1 MMITVNGKKFAKNK
15 SEALDTLFAAD
26 GTFHGLYKVK
36 RGRGR
41 VAVELRDMQGNR
53 RALVSP
59 DGVIVT
65 ATDVMHRERAI
76 AHYMY
81 ALTADTRDWLGLN
94 DVNYAQEREL
104 GRSVIQTVRATA
116 AA

>member
-1 MMITVNGKKFAKNK
+1 MLTINGKKFANTK

-26 GTFHGLYKVK
+26 GTFHGLYVVK

-41 VAVELRDMQGNR
+41 VAVELRDLQGKR

-65 ATDVMHRERAI
+65 AADIIDGKRVI
-76 AHYMY
+76 PHYMY
-81 ALTADTRDWLGLN
+81 DLTADTRDWLGLN
-94 DVNYAQEREL
+94 DVTYTQERDL
-104 GRSVIQTVRATA
+104 GRSVIQTVIALTVA
-116 AA
+116 